1 MGKRHLARTAEI
13 SRPAWGRWAWGF
25 IDQGFSSVSNFGLTL
40 LAARLLG
47 PGGLGVVAIGFALY
61 LVALSFQRSLISQPL
76 VISSS
81 TLAPPERSEA
91 TASSVTATL
100 MLALAEALAL
110 AGFGTLLG
118 GAVGHGLVMI
128 APWIPPALLQD
139 HWRAILFRESRGFA
153 AAANDGVWILGMVLS
168 LPLAWF
174 LHTTW
179 AVIGCWGLGAALG
192 AALGFV
198 QARATL
204 AGPIA
209 AWDWSRRDAWP
220 MGRWLAGE
228 GTIYMIISQTTL
240 FVLVALLG
248 TAAIGGYRAAATIFA
263 PLTLL
268 RPAIALPGLPA
279 MTKAVSSSRRKGRR
293 VAGQLSAGLVAFT
306 TIYVLLLSIRRMQLL
321 ALVFGASFGRFAG
334 LILPIGIEEIFNA
347 FAVGFYLFLKGSRQG
362 RSILWSTAI
371 AETSTLVGA
380 TALALRYGLVGAAWG
395 MTASAGL
402 ECIFVL
408 YFSLRGSVRGAPSE
422 DTGVAVNHLNT

>member
-1 MGKRHLARTAEI
+1 MGKRHLARTAGI
-13 SRPAWGRWAWGF
+13 SKPTWGRWAWGF

-81 TLAPPERSEA
+81 TLAPRERSEA

-100 MLALAEALAL
+100 MLALAVALVL
-110 AGFGTLLG
+110 AGFGALLG
-118 GAVGHGLVMI
+118 GAVGHGLV
-128 APWIPPALLQD
+128 L
-139 HWRAILFRESRGFA
+139 
-153 AAANDGVWILGMVLS
+153 ILGMVLS
-168 LPLAWF
+168 LPLAWS

-179 AVIGCWGLGAALG
+179 AVIGCWGLGAGLG
-192 AALGFV
+192 AALGLV

-209 AWDWSRRDAWP
+209 AWDWWKRDAWP

-279 MTKAVSSSRRKGRR
+279 MTRAVSSSRRKGRR
-293 VAGQLSAGLVAFT
+293 VAGQLSGGLVAFT
-306 TIYVLLLSIRRMQLL
+306 TIYVLLLSTRRMQLL

-380 TALALRYGLVGAAWG
+380 TALALRYGLLGAAWG

-408 YFSLRGSVRGAPSE
+408 YFSLRGSTRGASSE
-422 DTGVAVNHLNT
+422 DTGVALNHLNT